1 MSAKERAPSGRGFH
15 KERLI
20 ETTAR
25 LLQVQGYRNTGLN
38 QILEEAGAPKGSL
51 YHYFPGGKEE
61 LAASAIAHAAEDVA
75 TRLMAICAAQAG
87 PEAAL
92 HAVVDHFVA
101 ELEDSAFQ
109 KGCPVATVA
118 LEEAGQNPT
127 LQQACAGA
135 YQVWQSGLEAY
146 LQGHGHPDAAGAAE
160 GFLVALEGALLLSRV
175 RHDCAPLRRLKAAPV
190 AAMSSPRGED

>member
-1 MSAKERAPSGRGFH
+1 MPKNVTATESRVPHRV
-15 KERLI
+15 RLI

-61 LAASAIAHAAEDVA
+61 LAAAALAHAATDVA
-75 TRLMAICAAQAG
+75 TRLTALCAAEAT
-87 PEAAL
+87 PEAAVD
-92 HAVVDHFVA
+92 AVLDHFIA
-101 ELEDSAFQ
+101 ELEESGFQ

-127 LQQACAGA
+127 LQQACAQA
-135 YQVWQSGLEAY
+135 YQQWQAGLEAF
-146 LQGHGHPDAAGAAE
+146 LQAHGRSDAADAAE
-160 GFLVALEGALLLSRV
+160 AFLVALEGALLLSRV
-175 RHDCAPLRRLKAAPV
+175 RHDTTPLRRLKSA
-190 AAMSSPRGED
+190 RF